1 MGRTIRQDTRD
12 FCFKVCLAGDYLSL
26 LDLLHFKN
34 HAFLIN
40 PVTSNWDEQLV
51 IDTFNEHDARLI
63 LSMPVSANVEDFIA
77 WHFDDRGMHSV
88 KQAYKLQVQLVENVQ
103 NGGALWELEPCM

>member
-1 MGRTIRQDTRD
+1 
-12 FCFKVCLAGDYLSL
+12 LAGDYLSL